1 MIKLIENAFLIKFN
15 NYLKT
20 HKLDKAYTLKY
31 SKMQNLPK
39 DKKIILFDGV
49 CNLCNNAV
57 QFIIKNDTRDIFR
70 FVALQSELGNEI
82 CKYIGVDQT
91 KIDSIILYNPGV
103 AYYYKS
109 SAAIEIAEDL
119 SGIYSLISIFKI
131 FPEKLRNYIYD
142 YIAKNRYKWYGKKE
156 SCMIPTPELK
166 AKFL

>member
-1 MIKLIENAFLIKFN
+1 MPDF
-15 NYLKT
+15 
-20 HKLDKAYTLKY
+20 
-31 SKMQNLPK
+31 PP

-49 CNLCNNAV
+49 CNLCNSAV
-57 QFIIKNDTRDIFR
+57 QFIIKNDKKDIFR
-70 FVALQSELGNEI
+70 FVALQSYLGKEI
-82 CKYIGVDQT
+82 CKHIGVDQN
-91 KIDSIILYNPGV
+91 KIDSIILYNPGE

-119 SGIYSLISIFKI
+119 GGIYNLVSIFKI
-131 FPEKLRNYIYD
+131 LPEKLRNYFYD